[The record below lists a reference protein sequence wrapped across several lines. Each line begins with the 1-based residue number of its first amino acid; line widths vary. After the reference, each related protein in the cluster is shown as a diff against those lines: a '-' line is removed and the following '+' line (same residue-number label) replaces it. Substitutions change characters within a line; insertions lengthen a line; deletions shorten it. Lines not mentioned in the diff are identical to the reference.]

1 MGKLV
6 RRFEDLL
13 VWQKAM
19 DLTCLVYEFSS
30 KGTWA
35 RDHAFADQIHRCAV
49 SISSNIAEGF
59 ERNSRPD
66 FRRFLAIAKAS
77 CGELR
82 SQIHLALRLQYIS
95 KDAHQFAIDMAE
107 DLSMKIGRLR
117 SSIVVRKL

>member
-19 DLTCLVYEFSS
+19 DLACLVYEFSS
-30 KGTWA
+30 KGTWV

-82 SQIHLALRLQYIS
+82 SQIHLALRLQYVS
-95 KDAHQFAIDMAE
+95 EDAHRFAIEMAE
-107 DLSMKIGRLR
+107 DLSSKIGRLR
-117 SSIVVRKL
+117 SSIAVRKL